1 MQEVQGFIVLLDISG
16 YTRYVRSHNLRFIP
30 GVGKHFRE
38 TSEAHA
44 EKVVTDL
51 LETLIHTTSELLNP
65 EKLEGDAVLLT
76 AVVEDE
82 ATFARELV
90 GCLQQV
96 FRAFHERIFEMMFC
110 QTCLCDCCSQMEQ
123 LKVKAIAHHGPY
135 LLKTVAGFREIA
147 GQEVIRAHRLL
158 KNEVDSD
165 EYLMLTDAVATL
177 ADAPTQIDMSAHEEM
192 DPNLG
197 ATKVW
202 VHFPEDHSQ
211 MNQPHTEPYYS
222 RLRQMQRYFKE
233 PSDRAALIPAA
244 K

>member
-1 MQEVQGFIVLLDISG
+1 MKEVQGFIVLLDISG
-16 YTRYVRSHNLRFIP
+16 YTRYVRSHNLRFVP
-30 GVGKHFRE
+30 GVGKHFRA

-51 LETLIHTTSELLNP
+51 LEALINATSQLLHP

-82 ATFARELV
+82 AAFARELLE
-90 GCLQQV
+90 CLQAV
-96 FRAFHERIFEMMFC
+96 FKAFHTRIYELVFC
-110 QTCLCDCCSQMEQ
+110 QTCLCDCCSQIEQ

-177 ADAPTQIDMSAHEEM
+177 ANAPDRIDMSAHEEM

-202 VHFPEDHSQ
+202 VHFPKDHSQ
-211 MNQPHTEPYYS
+211 MSQPYTEPYFS
-222 RLRQMQRYFKE
+222 RLGHMQSYFKE
-233 PSDRAALIPAA
+233 PGDRASLIPAA

>member
-16 YTRYVRSHNLRFIP
+16 YTRYIRSHNLRFIP
-30 GVGKHFRE
+30 GLGKHFRE

-44 EKVVTDL
+44 EKVITDL
-51 LETLIHTTSELLNP
+51 LETLINATSQLLHP

-82 ATFARELV
+82 AAFARELV
-90 GCLQQV
+90 GCLEQV
-96 FRAFHERIFEMMFC
+96 FRAFHTRLYELMFC
-110 QTCLCDCCSQMEQ
+110 RTCLCDCCSQMEL
-123 LKVKAIAHHGPY
+123 LKVKAIAHYGPY

-158 KNEVDSD
+158 KNEVDSN

-177 ADAPTQIDMSAHEEM
+177 ADATSQIEMSAHEEM

-202 VHFPEDHSQ
+202 VHFPKDYSQ
-211 MNQPHTEPYYS
+211 MSQPHTEPYFS
-222 RLRQMQRYFKE
+222 RLGQMQGYFKE
-233 PSDRAALIPAA
+233 PSERAGLIPAA